1 MNLRTNVAA
10 ACGLAAL
17 LALSAPASAASFTYD
32 LAGDTS
38 TAYTDPNPIWV
49 NHSYIDL
56 HDATSGSTDFPGYT
70 LHAGDTL
77 QVTVALNHPVT
88 FNSLDIFLQ
97 ETNDETTWI
106 GLNETYS
113 FFQGATAVP
122 GPTPDGTNIE
132 AARGGLGFYNGF
144 YGGDTG
150 MVTFDKVI
158 VNAVV
163 TALTDASGGTVGSID
178 LTKYVPYIDLYNPG
192 VASTP
197 VPGSLV
203 LALTA
208 FGGLSMVGWRKRTF
222 GRKAR
227 AAA

>member
-1 MNLRTNVAA
+1 MNLRTNIAA

-32 LAGDTS
+32 LAGDTG
-38 TAYTDPNPIWV
+38 TAYTDPDPIWV

-70 LHAGDTL
+70 LHAGDTF
-77 QVTVALNHPVT
+77 QVTIALNHPVT
-88 FNSLDIFLQ
+88 FNTLDIFLQ
-97 ETNDETTWI
+97 ETDDDTTWI
-106 GLNETYS
+106 GLDETYA
-113 FFQGATAVP
+113 FFQGGTVVP
-122 GPTPDGTNIE
+122 GPTPDGTNID

-144 YGGDTG
+144 YGGNPGT
-150 MVTFDKVI
+150 VTFDKVI

-163 TALTDASGGTVGSID
+163 TALTGPAGVTVGSID

-192 VASTP
+192 VAPTP

-208 FGGLSMVGWRKRTF
+208 FGGLGMVGWRKR
-222 GRKAR
+222 KLAR
-227 AAA
+227 EDAA